1 MTKKTDRRQ
10 IRTNQL
16 LRQTLFELMEEKR
29 IDAITVTD
37 IANRANINRGTF
49 YLHYR
54 DVPDMLDKIKEEVL
68 QKIENIVV
76 HIDPRDSRDYAEK
89 GEPYP
94 ASEQIFEE
102 LVRHADFFKA
112 IVGPNG
118 DISFVRQFREFM
130 KEHMFAKHAFRMP
143 TGGNQIIPS
152 DYLIAYMIS
161 ANIGL
166 VIHWIESGMNKS
178 AREMDIMM
186 TQLINYGPLITSGIT
201 QKQ

>member
-1 MTKKTDRRQ
+1 MTKKADRRQ

-16 LRQTLFELMEEKR
+16 LRRTLFELMGEKN
-29 IDAITVTD
+29 ISAITVTD

-68 QKIENIVV
+68 QKIENIVI
-76 HIDPRDSRDYAEK
+76 HIDPRDSRDYAVK

-102 LVRHADFFKA
+102 LIRHAAFFRA

-143 TGGNQIIPS
+143 AGENQIIPS
-152 DYLIAYMIS
+152 DYLIAYMTS

-178 AREMDIMM
+178 AREMAIMM
-186 TQLINYGPLITSGIT
+186 TQLLNYGPLITSGIIP
-201 QKQ
+201 KS

>member
-68 QKIENIVV
+68 QKIENFVV

-166 VIHWIESGMNKS
+166 VIHWIEFGMNNS
-178 AREMDIMM
+178 AREMGIMM

>member
-1 MTKKTDRRQ
+1 MTKKADRRQ

-16 LRQTLFELMEEKR
+16 LRQTLFELMGEKN
-29 IDAITVTD
+29 ISAITVTD

-68 QKIENIVV
+68 QKIENIVI
-76 HIDPRDSRDYAEK
+76 HIDPRDSRDYAVK

-102 LVRHADFFKA
+102 LIRHAAFFRA

-118 DISFVRQFREFM
+118 YPSF
-130 KEHMFAKHAFRMP
+130 
-143 TGGNQIIPS
+143 
-152 DYLIAYMIS
+152 
-161 ANIGL
+161 AN
-166 VIHWIESGMNKS
+166 SGS
-178 AREMDIMM
+178 
-186 TQLINYGPLITSGIT
+186 S
-201 QKQ
+201 